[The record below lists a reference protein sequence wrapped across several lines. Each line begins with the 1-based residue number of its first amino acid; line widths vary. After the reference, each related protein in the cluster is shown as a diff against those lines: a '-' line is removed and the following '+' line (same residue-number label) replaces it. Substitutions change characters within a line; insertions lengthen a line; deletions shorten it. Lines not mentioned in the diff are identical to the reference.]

1 MYKFCHNPYEGW
13 WAPKAGHNNID
24 IVQRKEYFQRCYRFI
39 ESIKLNQKEKKENEM
54 MAFNRAVDWNQS
66 FKHFYRNFLV
76 ISEEQNKNSQS
87 SNNINFDSM
96 SFKSNQMLNE
106 NLLRGQYFFFYLELI
121 INEFFYKIIEKAE
134 AQ

>member
-1 MYKFCHNPYEGW
+1 LYKFCHNPYEGW